1 MYTKIYV
8 QARFLVPYTL
18 PYIIFFCLVGVQC
31 LQIYLRTANEVPTQ
45 VIYQTQLIF
54 AICIVILGILF
65 FVQGVSMDWGHFNR
79 DCDIDFAVRGTF
91 L

>member
-1 MYTKIYV
+1 MYINKVFSTIH
-8 QARFLVPYTL
+8 TS
-18 PYIIFFCLVGVQC
+18 YIIFFCLVGVQC

-54 AICIVILGILF
+54 AICIVILSRYTF
-65 FVQGVSMDWGHFNR
+65 FVQGVNMDWGHLNSF
-79 DCDIDFAVRGTF
+79 DFDFAVRGTF